1 MTRKKDSKEQESGV
15 ISDEAES
22 RTEDAARLSEE
33 LERART
39 REDELLRAVAELTNV
54 NRRRKQ
60 DMDQVVLFAQ
70 ESLVRDL
77 LPVLDDLDRAIAASK
92 SREED
97 AFHSGLR
104 LIRDRLWQVLEKEG
118 LEPIAA
124 KGSPFDPEL
133 HDAVA
138 QQPAEGQPAG
148 TILEATVPGYRFRGR
163 VLRHA
168 QVVVAG
174 PREERGS

>member
-1 MTRKKDSKEQESGV
+1 MTRKKENEDVEVEGADEGHEPDALRQEL
-15 ISDEAES
+15 D
-22 RTEDAARLSEE
+22 
-33 LERART
+33 RARA

-60 DMDQVVLFAQ
+60 DMDSIAMLSQ
-70 ESLVRDL
+70 ESLVRNL
-77 LPVLDDLDRAIAASK
+77 LPVLDDLDRALAHSK
-92 SREED
+92 ED
-97 AFHSGLR
+97 AFHSGVK

-118 LEPIAA
+118 LEPIDA
-124 KGSPFDPEL
+124 KDQAFDPEL

-138 QQPAEGQPAG
+138 QHPSDELPAG
-148 TILEATVPGYRFRGR
+148 QVVEVTVPGYKFRGR

-174 PREERGS
+174 PK